1 MGQFQYEWW
10 TVSIKDQTGTN
21 VWEFKAKSKDHAV
34 KQIQWMVKY
43 SNSEANLNQDCW
55 HRRPRIVEVYWETLA
70 LDRKGYQRQ
79 F

>member
-1 MGQFQYEWW
+1 MGKFQYEWW

-34 KQIQWMVKY
+34 RQIKWMDKFT
-43 SNSEANLNQDCW
+43 NSLENLNQDCW
-55 HRRPRIVEVYWETLA
+55 HRRPRIIEVYWDTLT
-70 LDRKGYQRQ
+70 LDRKGYQRE